1 MDVFGFSMICVVGF
15 RCVVCGDHL
24 SLGPLDRGS
33 PQGRAPSPP
42 DAQCQPTNP
51 RPGSCSPTWPY
62 PAVCPTSSPP
72 RKGKRRRAMVK
83 QGWEY
88 GTVRPRGSRRAKGW
102 AGLEAGVGVDCEVW
116 GCGGRRASHP
126 PACAQSRRRRARS
139 TRHTMGRARAHER
152 EAARTLRS
160 GFGEFGC
167 PPPRTQV
174 PTHTPAVRLLP
185 AHPAVSKRAPDHAAA
200 ARGQQGVRR
209 GRATGP
215 CDHLRPK
222 ADN

>member
-24 SLGPLDRGS
+24 SIGPLDRGS

-116 GCGGRRASHP
+116 GCGGRRASLLQ
-126 PACAQSRRRRARS
+126 ACAQSRRRRARS
-139 TRHTMGRARAHER
+139 TRHTMDRARAH
-152 EAARTLRS
+152 
-160 GFGEFGC
+160 
-167 PPPRTQV
+167 
-174 PTHTPAVRLLP
+174 
-185 AHPAVSKRAPDHAAA
+185 
-200 ARGQQGVRR
+200 ARGSPPYL
-209 GRATGP
+209 T
-215 CDHLRPK
+215 
-222 ADN
+222 